1 MTDSDTLVTTSQAA
15 DLLGVKTATVY
26 TYVSRG
32 HLEPVRKPGDPSS
45 WFHRSDI
52 ELFARSDRRRRP
64 RPNRGLPSGDP
75 THVTSITCIT
85 KSGYEY
91 RGLDPLELAT
101 SRTFEQ
107 VAEFLWTGA
116 LSDEVSWPRPSE
128 PERHRPG
135 ASALP
140 LDLLR
145 VAISELGIRD
155 QLRFGKSPDAIRVTG
170 RTLLVDLMA
179 ALPLVGDTPQSP
191 GFVDQFWP
199 RLASGAPQSET
210 KAALQSAMIII
221 ADHGVAPS
229 TLAVRIA
236 AGYRADL
243 YGAIQSGM
251 SIMAGGWYGRRALSA
266 ERMLDDVDRVGDAE
280 QVVGDLFRQGGI
292 PCLGQPRYAG
302 PDPRTEMILDL
313 TASATPDAPALRA
326 VRDVQRITAERALPA
341 PSVELALAAMCRAFG
356 LISGAS
362 EAVFALG
369 RAAGWIAH
377 AIEIYDRPI
386 ANPPVFEFTPA
397 DEKDVT

>member
-1 MTDSDTLVTTSQAA
+1 MTHRDTLVTTSQAA
-15 DLLGVKTATVY
+15 DLLGVKTSTVY

-32 HLEPVRKPGDPSS
+32 HLEPIRRPGDPGS

-52 ELFARSDRRRRP
+52 ERLARSNRRRRSQP
-64 RPNRGLPSGDP
+64 RSELPNET
-75 THVTSITCIT
+75 THLTSITCIT
-85 KSGYEY
+85 DRGYQY
-91 RGLDPLELAT
+91 RGLDPLELAR

-116 LSDEVSWPRPSE
+116 LPGEVSWPSPSE
-128 PERHRPG
+128 PGLDQLDR
-135 ASALP
+135 LP
-140 LDLLR
+140 LDRLR

-155 QLRFGKSPDAIRVTG
+155 QLRFGKTPEAIRVTG

-179 ALPLVGDTPQSP
+179 ALPLVGDASESL
-191 GFVDQFWP
+191 GFVDQLWP
-199 RLASGAPQSET
+199 RLASVAPRSEVR
-210 KAALQSAMIII
+210 ASLESAMIII

-313 TASATPDAPALRA
+313 TTSAAPDAPALRA
-326 VRDVQRITAERALPA
+326 VRDIQRITADRALPS

-356 LISGAS
+356 LITGAS

-377 AIEIYDRPI
+377 AIEIYGRPI
-386 ANPPVFEFTPA
+386 AAPPAFEHATT
-397 DEKDVT
+397 DQKGVR

>member
-1 MTDSDTLVTTSQAA
+1 VTHRDTLVTTSQAA
-15 DLLGVKTATVY
+15 DLLGVKTSTVY

-32 HLEPVRKPGDPSS
+32 HLEPIRRPGDPGS
-45 WFHRSDI
+45 WFNRFDVEQLAS
-52 ELFARSDRRRRP
+52 SNRRRRP
-64 RPNRGLPSGDP
+64 QPRGEPSNET
-75 THVTSITCIT
+75 THLTSITSIT
-85 KSGYEY
+85 DRGYQY

-101 SRTFEQ
+101 SRTFEE

-116 LSDEVSWPRPSE
+116 LPGEVSWPGPSE
-128 PERHRPG
+128 GELDHPDVG
-135 ASALP
+135 SLP
-140 LDLLR
+140 LDRLR

-155 QLRFGKSPDAIRVTG
+155 QLRFGKTPEAIRVTG
-170 RTLLVDLMA
+170 RTVLVDLMA
-179 ALPLVGDTPQSP
+179 ALPPVGGAPETP
-191 GFVDQFWP
+191 GFVDQLWP
-199 RLASGAPQSET
+199 RLASGAPQRNT
-210 KAALQSAMIII
+210 TAALESAMIII

-251 SIMAGGWYGRRALSA
+251 AIMAGGWYGRRALSA

-313 TASATPDAPALRA
+313 TASAAPDAPALRA
-326 VRDVQRITAERALPA
+326 VRDIQRITADRALPS
-341 PSVELALAAMCRAFG
+341 PSVELALAAMCRAFD
-356 LISGAS
+356 LITGAS

-369 RAAGWIAH
+369 RTAGWIAH
-377 AIEIYDRPI
+377 AIETYDRPI
-386 ANPPVFEFTPA
+386 ASPPVFEYTTT
-397 DEKDVT
+397 DLRDVT